1 MKNRVCSILCLLT
14 MLGFVL
20 MFVQMH
26 WRPFNIK
33 PLDGYTTT
41 TDKPELTK
49 ASFASGD
56 YQSDIEQYI
65 SENFGFR
72 EFFIRVYNQYSY
84 SFLHQI
90 NNDNIA
96 EGYDHELFTYMY
108 LDEITGQTLWDYYP
122 SIEEAKADARKNV
135 RETQRLIDTLK
146 QFDIDFLFVFA
157 PTKTSV
163 YPEKMPQNYQEQ
175 ISDFSLEEYYIEL
188 FKENDIPHV
197 DFYNYFKALKDTI
210 TYPLYSRT
218 GTHWAQS
225 TIPMVSDSLFRK
237 LEELTGYHL
246 PSIDYLDVNVTTD
259 YSVQD
264 GELEAAMNLLF
275 PLNKPALPNPICTLK
290 DTIGA
295 DRPNLLVIGD
305 SYANQLVFSSFGD
318 AFNNWDWWA
327 YNRDIHS
334 SRPRFNWRRLK
345 EEFDAVTVL
354 QEANIVMAIFTA
366 PMLYDYM
373 FEFPRT
379 AQELLDKGYFN
390 EEEAMETVI
399 KMIQDDPKWYEGVVK
414 QAEERDITIEESLT
428 GNARYWLDCQKL
440 KIKRPKRAS

>member
-1 MKNRVCSILCLLT
+1 MKSRICTILCLLT
-14 MLGFVL
+14 MSGFVL
-20 MFVQMH
+20 MFVQMQ

-33 PLDGYTTT
+33 PLDGYIST
-41 TDKPELTK
+41 TDKPELTR

-56 YQSDIEQYI
+56 YQNDIEQYI

-84 SFLHQI
+84 SILHQI

-96 EGYDHELFTYMY
+96 EGNNHELFTYMY
-108 LDEITGQTLWDYYP
+108 LDEITGRTLWDYYP
-122 SIEEAKADARKNV
+122 TIEEAKADARKNV
-135 RETQRLIDTLK
+135 QETQRLIDTLK

-157 PTKTSV
+157 PTKTAV
-163 YPEKMPQNYQEQ
+163 YPEKMPQRYQEQ

-237 LEELTGYHL
+237 LEELTGLHL
-246 PSIDYLDVNVTTD
+246 PSIDYLDANVTTD

-354 QEANIVMAIFTA
+354 QEADIVMAIFTA

-399 KMIQDDPKWYEGVVK
+399 KMIQDDPKWYEGIVK
-414 QAEERDITIEESLT
+414 QAEERDITIEETLT
-428 GNARYWLDCQKL
+428 MNARYWLDCQRL

>member
-1 MKNRVCSILCLLT
+1 MKSRVCTILCLLT
-14 MLGFVL
+14 LLGFIAV
-20 MFVQMH
+20 FIQEH

-41 TDKPELTK
+41 TDKPELNLAT
-49 ASFASGD
+49 FESGD

-84 SFLHQI
+84 TCFHQI
-90 NNDNIA
+90 NNDNIV
-96 EGYDHELFTYMY
+96 EGLDHELFTHMY
-108 LDEITGQTLWDYYP
+108 LSDICGFTLTEEYNDV
-122 SIEEAKADARKNV
+122 EEAKADARKNV
-135 RETQRLIDTLK
+135 QETLRLIDTLK

-157 PTKTSV
+157 PTKTAV
-163 YPEKMPQNYQEQ
+163 YPETMPQYYQERV
-175 ISDFSLEEYYIEL
+175 SDFSLEEYYIEL

-197 DFYNYFKALKDTI
+197 DFYNYFKAIRDTVS
-210 TYPLYSRT
+210 YPLYSRT

-237 LEELTGYHL
+237 LEELTGLHL
-246 PSIDYLDVNVTTD
+246 PSIDYLDDNITTD

-290 DTIGA
+290 DTIDA

-305 SYANQLVFSSFGD
+305 SYANQLVFSSFGE

-354 QEANIVMAIFTA
+354 QEADIVMAVFTA

-399 KMIQDDPKWYEGVVK
+399 KMIQDDPKWYEGVLK

-428 GNARYWLDCQKL
+428 MNARYWLDCQRL
-440 KIKRPKRAS
+440 KIKRPKAAS

>member
-1 MKNRVCSILCLLT
+1 MKSHICTILCLLT
-14 MLGFVL
+14 LLGFITV
-20 MFVQMH
+20 FVQEH
-26 WRPFNIK
+26 WRPFRIK
-33 PLDGYTTT
+33 PLEGYTTT
-41 TDKPELTK
+41 TDKPELTL
-49 ASFASGD
+49 ATFTSGD

-84 SFLHQI
+84 TCFHQI
-90 NNDNIA
+90 NNDNIV
-96 EGYDHELFTYMY
+96 EGLDHELFTHMY
-108 LDEITGQTLWDYYP
+108 LDDITGKTLWDYYP
-122 SIEEAKADARKNV
+122 SIEKAQADARKNV
-135 RETQRLIDTLK
+135 QETQRLINTLK

-163 YPEKMPQNYQEQ
+163 YPETMPQSYQKW

-188 FKENDIPHV
+188 FKENNIPHV
-197 DFYNYFKALKDTI
+197 DFYNYFKALKDTA

-237 LEELTGYHL
+237 LEELTGLHL
-246 PSIDYLDVNVTTD
+246 PSIDYIDENVTTD
-259 YSVQD
+259 YSIQD

-275 PLNKPALPNPICTLK
+275 PLNKPALPNPVCTLK

-305 SYANQLVFSSFGD
+305 SYANQLVSSSFGK

-345 EEFDAVTVL
+345 EEFDAVVVL
-354 QEANIVMAIFTA
+354 QEADIVMAVFTA

-373 FEFPRT
+373 FEFPKT

-399 KMIQDDPKWYEGVVK
+399 KIIQDNPQWYEGVVK
-414 QAEERDITIEESLT
+414 QAEERNLTIEECLT
-428 GNARYWLDCQKL
+428 RNARYWLDCQRL
-440 KIKRPKRAS
+440 KIKKPKRTS